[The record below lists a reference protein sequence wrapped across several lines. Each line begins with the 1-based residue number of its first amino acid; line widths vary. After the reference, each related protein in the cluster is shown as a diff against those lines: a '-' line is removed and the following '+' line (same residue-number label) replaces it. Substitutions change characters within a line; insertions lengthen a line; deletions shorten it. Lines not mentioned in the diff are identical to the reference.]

1 MAKRRYLLFLIP
13 CILLIGIILWRATA
27 HQHHWDL
34 ANLEMETTGWNLEPI
49 SREEALALDRELS
62 AADLKNLPQDLEL
75 LEANALTET
84 GKPVTYYRF
93 TGSFSF
99 RGEADVEGTVTTLVL
114 VAQTE
119 KPYFYAIRQPL
130 SNVVCKHGDVSWTQ
144 MSSHSDIPVW
154 NPQSARIDVVGYLA
168 VPTGN
173 PEAPEEL
180 SENLHPA
187 YTVILE

>member
-1 MAKRRYLLFLIP
+1 MTKRRYLLFLIP
-13 CILLIGIILWRATA
+13 CILLLGMLLWRATA
-27 HQHHWDL
+27 HRHHWDL
-34 ANLEMETTGWNLEPI
+34 QNLKMETTDRNLEPI
-49 SREEALALDRELS
+49 SREEALTLDRELS
-62 AADLKNLPQDLEL
+62 AADQKNLPQDMEL
-75 LEANALTET
+75 LEADALAET